1 MIHVTG
7 TRCFF
12 HVRSGGIGR
21 RPRSIVPL
29 NKSAHVGPLRRD
41 VMKLLS
47 AVLTGCLLALP
58 ALAIAQDVKID
69 YDKAFDFAPVKTYA
83 IKIGTTW
90 GNDLSQRRV
99 LEEIDQAI
107 AAKGWTKTNEG
118 QADIHVVLHGATSTK
133 RNVNTFYSGMG
144 GYGYRY
150 GGMGGMATAS
160 TTVSEYTVGTLVV
173 DMFDAKTK
181 NLVFRGIAEDELSD
195 NPEKNAKRLEKASDK
210 LFKNFPPTAKK

>member
-1 MIHVTG
+1 MKVKTG
-7 TRCFF
+7 IAIA
-12 HVRSGGIGR
+12 G
-21 RPRSIVPL
+21 
-29 NKSAHVGPLRRD
+29 A
-41 VMKLLS
+41 LLLP
-47 AVLTGCLLALP
+47 VILLA
-58 ALAIAQDVKID
+58 QSVTRDW
-69 YDKAFDFAPVKTYA
+69 DKKYDFATVKTFA
-83 IKIGTTW
+83 MKIGTSW
-90 GNDLSQRRV
+90 GNQLSERKV
-99 LEEIDQAI
+99 LADMAEALTE
-107 AAKGWTKTNEG
+107 KGWKQIENES
-118 QADIHVVLHGATSTK
+118 AANLVVVIHGATEMK
-133 RNVNTFYSGMG
+133 HNVNTFYSGMG

>member
-1 MIHVTG
+1 
-7 TRCFF
+7 
-12 HVRSGGIGR
+12 
-21 RPRSIVPL
+21 
-29 NKSAHVGPLRRD
+29 
-41 VMKLLS
+41 MKLLP

-58 ALAIAQDVKID
+58 PLASAQDVKID
-69 YDKAFDFAPVKTYA
+69 FDKAFNFAPVKTYSMQ
-83 IKIGTTW
+83 IGTAW

-99 LEEIDQAI
+99 LDEFDQAI
-107 AAKGWTKTNEG
+107 TAKGWKKVGEN
-118 QADIHVVLHGATSTK
+118 QADIHVVLHGASQTK

-150 GGMGGMATAS
+150 GGMGGMGTAS

-181 NLVFRGIAEDELSD
+181 NLVFRGTAEDELSD

-210 LFKNFPPTAKK
+210 LFKNFPPAAKK

>member
-1 MIHVTG
+1 
-7 TRCFF
+7 
-12 HVRSGGIGR
+12 
-21 RPRSIVPL
+21 
-29 NKSAHVGPLRRD
+29 
-41 VMKLLS
+41 MKLLR
-47 AVLTGCLLALP
+47 AVLTGCLLVLP

-69 YDKAFDFAPVKTYA
+69 YDKAFNFAPVQTYT
-83 IKIGTTW
+83 IRIGTAW

-99 LEEIDQAI
+99 LEEFDQAI
-107 AAKGWTKTNEG
+107 AAKGWKKANEA
-118 QADIHVVLHGATSTK
+118 QADMHVVLHGATSTK

-150 GGMGGMATAS
+150 GGMGGMGTAS
-160 TTVSEYTVGTLVV
+160 TTVSEYTIGTLVV

-181 NLVFRGIAEDELSD
+181 NLVFRGTAEDELSD